1 MARVVMSSIPMGVY
15 VPGDTPVHRMN
26 PTWKFVLLITY
37 IIASTMLIDSL
48 PGAVACVLGVV
59 ALVAVARIPARTAWG
74 QVWPVLPLLGFFAA
88 FQWWQQGFE
97 PAAVVFLLISSSIM
111 AATLLT
117 LTTRVSAM
125 MDALE
130 DSLRPLQRFG
140 VPADKVSLAMSLTI
154 RLIPLQLATVR
165 EVLDARKARGATMS
179 ITAFGTPVIVR
190 SIRRAQHISDA
201 LLARG
206 VDD

>member
-1 MARVVMSSIPMGVY
+1 MSSIPMGVY
-15 VPGDTPVHRMN
+15 VPGNTPVHRMN
-26 PTWKFVLLITY
+26 PTWKFLLLIAYIITSTALIHSLRGAVGCLLAVILLIT
-37 IIASTMLIDSL
+37 L
-48 PGAVACVLGVV
+48 
-59 ALVAVARIPARTAWG
+59 ARIPVRIAWG
-74 QVWPVLPLLGFFAA
+74 QIWPALPLLGFFAA

-125 MDALE
+125 MEALE
-130 DSLRPLQRFG
+130 DSLRPLERFG
-140 VPADKVSLAMSLTI
+140 FPAAKISLAMSLTI

-179 ITAFGTPVIVR
+179 VAAFGTPVIIR
-190 SIRRAQHISDA
+190 SIRRAQRISDA

>member
-1 MARVVMSSIPMGVY
+1 MARAIMSSIPMGVY
-15 VPGDTPVHRMN
+15 VPGNTPVHRMN
-26 PTWKFVLLITY
+26 PTWKFLLLIAYIITSTALIHSLRGAVGCLLAVILLIT
-37 IIASTMLIDSL
+37 L
-48 PGAVACVLGVV
+48 
-59 ALVAVARIPARTAWG
+59 ARIPVRIAWG
-74 QVWPVLPLLGFFAA
+74 QIWPALPLLGFFAA

-125 MDALE
+125 MEALE
-130 DSLRPLQRFG
+130 DSLRPLERFG
-140 VPADKVSLAMSLTI
+140 FPAAKISLAMSLTI

-179 ITAFGTPVIVR
+179 VAAFGTPVIIR
-190 SIRRAQHISDA
+190 SIRRAQRISDA